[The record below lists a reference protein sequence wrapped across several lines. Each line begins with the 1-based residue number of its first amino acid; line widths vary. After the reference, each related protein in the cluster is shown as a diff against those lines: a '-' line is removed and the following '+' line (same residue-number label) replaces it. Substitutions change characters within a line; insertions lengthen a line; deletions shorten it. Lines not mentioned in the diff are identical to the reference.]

1 MELIQVINLTK
12 TYKIE
17 EKENQVLKHFSYGFP
32 SSGLFG
38 VIGKSGSGKSTLLNM
53 ISLLDKPT
61 SGDIYFNS
69 ENMNKWSSKRK
80 IQFRNKDLGIIF
92 QHYNL
97 VESESVIYNISLP
110 YLISGGSEKDGKVKA
125 TKLLESINYK
135 KDLYTQVVSNLS
147 GGEKQRVAI
156 LRALIN
162 NPKVI
167 LADEPTG
174 ALDSGN
180 SELIMEMLKTIS
192 ETKLVIV
199 VTHNIELIKK
209 YADKTLELKDG
220 SLVKITNN
228 ELISSKRRKSR
239 KQHEKK

>member
-1 MELIQVINLTK
+1 MELIQVVDATK
-12 TYKIE
+12 TYQVE
-17 EKENQVLKHFSYGFP
+17 DKENQVLKHFSYGFP

-38 VIGKSGSGKSTLLNM
+38 VIGKSGSGKSTLLNI

-61 SGDIYFNS
+61 SGDVYFNN
-69 ENMNKWSSKRK
+69 ENIHKWSNKRK
-80 IQFRNKDLGIIF
+80 IHFRNKDIGIIF
-92 QHYNL
+92 QHYHL
-97 VESESVIYNISLP
+97 VESESVIYNIILP
-110 YLISGGSEKDGKVKA
+110 YLISGSSEKKGKEKA
-125 TKLLESINYK
+125 IKLLDSIKYK
-135 KDLYTQVVSNLS
+135 KELYTQVVSNLS

-174 ALDSGN
+174 ALDSKN
-180 SELIMEMLKTIS
+180 STLIMETLKDIS
-192 ETKLVIV
+192 QTKLVIV

-220 SLVKITNN
+220 SLIKITNN
-228 ELISSKRRKSR
+228 ELNKKQGRKIR
-239 KQHEKK
+239 NG